1 MLLTARYDP
10 RPCGF
15 FTKKI
20 KRHNG
25 STQIPDKGF
34 LPSANS
40 GMTDVGLFFGVMSDA
55 GCC

>member
-1 MLLTARYDP
+1 L
-10 RPCGF
+10 GF